1 MRRREA
7 GRGAAVPMEEPKD
20 VEALERVIEALDA
33 LVETGAAL
41 VVVTNGTVGQQKH
54 KLHRTGLLHYSPH
67 PSISEAVGAK
77 KPHRL
82 VFGTALSQSGHRP
95 EQSWMVGDHP
105 VTDMAGAHQ
114 IGIRTGWVSHHR
126 LWPHP
131 WAPGVA
137 GARTEDV
144 LQHIVAEAGH
154 RR

>member
-1 MRRREA
+1 MLDLDNTLVDRLRRELLEHIHVYP
-7 GRGAAVPMEEPKD
+7 GVIQ
-20 VEALERVIEALDA
+20 ALET

-41 VVVTNGTVGQQKH
+41 VVVTNGTVDQQRR

-67 PSISEAVGAK
+67 PVISEAVGAK
-77 KPHRL
+77 KPHRVL
-82 VFGTALSQSGHRP
+82 FDTALSQAGYRP

-114 IGIRTGWVSHHR
+114 LGIRTGWVSHHR

-131 WAPGVA
+131 WAPDAA
-137 GARTEDV
+137 GAMTADV
-144 LQHIVAEAGH
+144 LQHIVAAAGH